1 MYKTLFVLFLATA
14 SLHAEVDVS
23 DNHAIGVQ
31 HAILAKVNGTTVSM
45 MDVKKKMDVLFHQ
58 QYPHLANSSQAR
70 FQFYQTSWKHVLNEM
85 IDNELILADAA
96 DKEVPLNDAEI
107 REEVEKRFGPN
118 VMATLDQIGVTYDEA
133 WKLVKNDLIVQRM
146 NWWFVHS
153 KALSAVTPQEIR
165 QAYKMHLQEHPAYT
179 EWKYRVLTVKGTN
192 PAAVADAVHA
202 QLKTAAEVDAVVQ
215 QMSKQHPGTTI
226 TWSSEY
232 SAAETALSETHRAAL
247 ATLDAGTFSKPV
259 LQTGRDKQQVSRIFF
274 LQEKVDHP
282 APNFDEMAPLLKNQL
297 LQKEAAKVGTQY
309 LSKLRAHYRF
319 DEAHLKEALPEDF
332 QPFSIQ

>member
-1 MYKTLFVLFLATA
+1 MYKTLLLLVLALT
-14 SLHAEVDVS
+14 SLHAEVEIS

-31 HAILAKVNGTTVSM
+31 HAILAKVNGTTLSV
-45 MDVKKKMDVLFHQ
+45 MDVKKKLDILFHQ

-96 DKEVPLNDAEI
+96 DKEVPLNEAEI

-165 QAYKMHLQEHPAYT
+165 QAYKMHLQEHPAYV
-179 EWKYRVLTVKGTN
+179 EWKYRVLTVRGEN
-192 PAAVADAVHA
+192 PN
-202 QLKTAAEVDAVVQ
+202 TAAEALHGKLQTAGEVDAVVQ
-215 QMSKQHPGTTI
+215 QMSKQFPSTTI
-226 TWSSEY
+226 TWSNEY

-247 ATLDAGTFSKPV
+247 ASLQPATFSKPV
-259 LQTGRDKQQVSRIFF
+259 LQTGRDKQQVSRIFY

-297 LQKEAAKVGTQY
+297 LQKEAAKTGTAY
-309 LSKLRAHYRF
+309 LNKLRAHYRF
-319 DEAHLKEALPEDF
+319 DEAHLKDAFPEDF